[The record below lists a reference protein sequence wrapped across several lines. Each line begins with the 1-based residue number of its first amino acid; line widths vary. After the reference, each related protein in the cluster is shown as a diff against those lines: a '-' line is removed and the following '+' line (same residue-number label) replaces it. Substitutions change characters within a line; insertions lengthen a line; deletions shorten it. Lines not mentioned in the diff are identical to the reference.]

1 MFVRALFSFFTNELD
16 ANLPN
21 FNASETTRKKKR
33 IGTPKNF
40 FGQFFFEGK
49 RYLVGSIFL
58 VIFYIFIW
66 ANHDLGVIKVF
77 FKKIP

>member
-1 MFVRALFSFFTNELD
+1 
-16 ANLPN
+16 
-21 FNASETTRKKKR
+21 
-33 IGTPKNF
+33 
-40 FGQFFFEGK
+40 
-49 RYLVGSIFL
+49 VGSIFL